1 MLRHM
6 NGGGMVGGGTAI
18 TMLVLGAA
26 MFSHGL
32 VARDVDANP
41 PAAPEPAAVPAP
53 GIGNENAVRG
63 DAEQARRTYDGYV
76 WARVGVRTFRDMQ
89 VCEQLGQMAS
99 CRGGVGVEVDYIF
112 SPEAFEALRGTDIPF
127 VIVHHDVGRLLRD
140 ERAEIERRDS
150 LRGLTF
156 FENYRP
162 LAEIHGYIEQLAAEN
177 PNLASTF
184 TLGNSPGGDGV
195 QYNIPGIRISSPD
208 LPGNP
213 RSTRPQIF
221 FNGCQHAREWVSPAT
236 VTYIADQLLEQYS
249 TNPRVR
255 AILDQVEFLIVPVV
269 NPEGYVHTW
278 NSDRLWRKNRR
289 TNSDN
294 TRGVDLNRNWG
305 FQWGLNSGSSASP
318 SSETYRG
325 TAAFSEVETQRLRD
339 FITAN
344 GRIRAHIDFHSF
356 SQLILSPWGYVAG
369 TPTDNS
375 VFAEL
380 NPQMSI
386 AIGSV
391 ALQTYRAGPGGA
403 TLYLASGIA
412 PDWSFGSRGI
422 WSWTIELRDTGQF
435 GFVLPPEQILPTG
448 RENFAGV
455 LVLGEYVAQPFRFSF
470 PDGLP
475 TSGQAGVPQTIRVNI
490 TDNNRG
496 VIDPATAKVLF
507 RTSPSGGFQ
516 SATMT
521 QTGVG
526 EYTATLPA
534 FRCATSVT
542 YYFEAGST
550 DGRFARYPSQ
560 AARGLS
566 TSLLTR
572 STTGTESEVF
582 FDSFETNQGWTF
594 GVAGDTA
601 PRGIWQRCDPEP
613 TSAQPANDFSP
624 TGTLAAITDCRGGAV
639 GDWDVDAGVTTLLSP
654 VIDARPPRGY
664 DATDMFV
671 RYARWYS
678 NDRGGAPNADSMPVE
693 ISGDN
698 GATWVQ
704 LENVTENLNAWS
716 VKTFRISD
724 FVTPTAQVRL
734 RFVARDL
741 ASGSVVEAGV
751 DDVRVFAFGCPCP
764 ADFNG
769 DGGADFFDYLDF
781 VSAFDADAPAA
792 DFNNDGAV
800 DFFDY
805 LDFVTAYDLGCE

>member
-1 MLRHM
+1 MNRQVRH
-6 NGGGMVGGGTAI
+6 NVRGRSAI
-18 TMLVLGAA
+18 AMLVLGAA
-26 MFSHGL
+26 MFSHG
-32 VARDVDANP
+32 VVVRDADANP
-41 PAAPEPAAVPAP
+41 TPPPTPGNAP
-53 GIGNENAVRG
+53 GNANPIAG
-63 DAEQARRTYDGYV
+63 DATQVSRSYDGYV
-76 WARVGVRTFRDMQ
+76 WARIGVRSLRDLQ

-112 SPEAFEALRGTDIPF
+112 SPEAFDALRQTDIPF
-127 VIVHHDVGRLLRD
+127 IIVHHDVGRLLRD
-140 ERAEIERRDS
+140 ERTEIERRDS

-162 LAEIHGYIEQLAAEN
+162 LAEIHSYIQQLAADN

-184 TLGNSPGGDGV
+184 TLGTSPGADGV
-195 QYNIPGIRISSPD
+195 QYNLPGIRISSPD

-213 RSTRPQIF
+213 RSARPQIF

-236 VTYIADQLLEQYS
+236 VTYIADQLLEQYA

-255 AILDQVEFLIVPVV
+255 AVLDNVEFLIVPVV
-269 NPEGYVHTW
+269 NPEGYVHSWTT
-278 NSDRLWRKNRR
+278 DRLWRKNRR
-289 TNSDN
+289 NNGDG

-305 FQWGLNSGSSASP
+305 FQWGLNSGSSAATN
-318 SSETYRG
+318 SETYRG

-344 GRIRAHIDFHSF
+344 TRIRAHIDYHSF
-356 SQLILSPWGYVAG
+356 SQLILSPWGYVAA

-380 NPQMSI
+380 NPQMSS
-386 AIGSV
+386 AIGGV
-391 ALQTYRAGPGGA
+391 ALQTYRAGPAGA

-412 PDWSFGSRGI
+412 PDWAFGSRGI
-422 WSWTIELRDTGQF
+422 WSWTIELRDAGQF
-435 GFVLPPEQILPTG
+435 GFVLPPDQILPTG
-448 RENFAGV
+448 RENFAGM

-475 TSGQAGVPQTIRVNI
+475 ASGQAGTPQTIRVNI

-496 VIDPATAKVLF
+496 VIDPATARVLF
-507 RTSPSGGFQ
+507 RTSANSPFQ
-516 SATMT
+516 SAAMT
-521 QTGVG
+521 QTGPG
-526 EYTATLPA
+526 QFTATLPA
-534 FRCATSVT
+534 FSCSTNVT

-550 DGRFARYPSQ
+550 DGRLARYPSQ

-572 STTGTESEVF
+572 TTTGSEVEVF
-582 FDSFETNQGWTF
+582 FDSFETNRGWSY
-594 GVAGDTA
+594 GVSGDTA

-613 TSAQPANDFSP
+613 TTAQPGDDFSP
-624 TGTLAAITDCRGGAV
+624 AGTVAAITDCRGGAA
-639 GDWDVDAGVTTLLSP
+639 GDGDVDAGVTTLLSP
-654 VIDARPPRGY
+654 AIDARPPRGY
-664 DATDMFV
+664 AASEMFV

-704 LENVTENLNAWS
+704 LESVTENLNAWS

-724 FVTPTAQVRL
+724 FVTPTAQLRL

-741 ASGSVVEAGV
+741 ATGSVVEAGV
-751 DDVRVFAFGCPCP
+751 DDVRVFALGCPCF
-764 ADFNG
+764 ADFNS
-769 DGGADFFDYLDF
+769 DGAVDFFDYLDF
-781 VSAFDADAPAA
+781 VGAFDTEAPGA
-792 DFNNDGAV
+792 DFNADGAV

-805 LDFVTAYDLGCE
+805 LDFVTAYNIGCD